1 MLCVYMTQR
10 FTVIPAV
17 YLVLQ
22 RAHEVL
28 LIRRANTGYRDG
40 EYSLPAGHHDGGES
54 LRSAMVREAKEEI
67 GIDVHE
73 MDLQLAHVMHRKAD
87 DGERVDFYFTC
98 DKWLGDVANCEPEKC
113 DELRWTSPQELP
125 ENTIPEVRQALRAIA
140 NTIPFSTQNWD

>member
-1 MLCVYMTQR
+1 MNQR

-54 LRSAMVREAKEEI
+54 LLSAMVREAKEEI

-73 MDLQLAHVMHRKAD
+73 NDLRLAHVMHRNAN

-98 DKWLGDVANCEPEKC
+98 NKWLGDATNCEPHKC
-113 DELRWTSPQELP
+113 DELRWTSLTDIP
-125 ENTIPEVRQALRAIA
+125 ENTIPEVQQALHAIA
-140 NTIPFSTQNWD
+140 NGSPFSTQHWD